1 MPAWKVGCG
10 WVGYGEDFSEEQVL
24 EEISRAGYEGA
35 PITPRD
41 SRSASE
47 TVALYD
53 RFGLKPAPGYFS
65 ADYWRVEQHDGIVA
79 KARQFARFHR
89 EAGCREMYVA
99 TGGWSGYT
107 GRRGYHRGQVAGQV
121 HPEDSL
127 TDDEWAIFCSTLKDV
142 CEATLEE
149 GVWSCFHNHVGSVIE
164 SAEELERLLSS
175 LPADLLSLG
184 PDTGHLAWAGVEP
197 VAFCKKFASRIR
209 TIHLKD
215 VDLNVRAEGV
225 RAGWDYDTFCRN
237 HLFTELGDG
246 DVDFPTLIEVLQG
259 AGFDGWVI
267 VETDVPR
274 RDSMFESNRVSR
286 EYLRRLG
293 L

>member
-1 MPAWKVGCG
+1 MASWKVGCG
-10 WVGYGEDFSEEQVL
+10 GVGYDEKFSEEQIL
-24 EEISRAGYEGA
+24 EEIGRAGYEGA
-35 PITPRD
+35 PLSPRGT
-41 SRSASE
+41 RSVAD
-47 TVALYD
+47 TVALYA

-65 ADYWRVEQHDGIVA
+65 ADYWRAEQRDEIVA
-79 KARQFARFHR
+79 KAQQLARFHR
-89 EAGCREMYVA
+89 EAGCSEMYVA
-99 TGGWSGYT
+99 TGGWGGYT

-121 HPEDSL
+121 QAEDSL
-127 TDDEWAIFCSTLKDV
+127 TDDEWAVFCSTLKDV

-164 SAEELERLLSS
+164 SAEELERLLST
-175 LPADLLSLG
+175 LPKELLSLG
-184 PDTGHLAWAGVEP
+184 PDTGHLAWAGVDP
-197 VAFCKKFASRIR
+197 VAFCKKYASRIR

-225 RAGWDYDTFCRN
+225 RSGWDYDLFCQN
-237 HLFTELGDG
+237 HLFAELGDG
-246 DVDFPTLIEVLQG
+246 DVDFPALIETLRSVG
-259 AGFDGWVI
+259 FAGWII

-274 RDSMFESNRVSR
+274 RASMFESNRVSR